1 MMALQTS
8 MDYEMARDHMLNLV
22 EIDRADK
29 AHEDVKCKLV
39 LKEQKANAI
48 SKEALARKSIR
59 VSSIQIIR
67 SPSHGVNT
75 QLCKRAIICK

>member
-8 MDYEMARDHMLNLV
+8 MDYEMARDHVLNLV

-29 AHEDVKCKLV
+29 AHEDVMCKLV

-48 SKEALARKSIR
+48 SKEALA
-59 VSSIQIIR
+59 
-67 SPSHGVNT
+67 
-75 QLCKRAIICK
+75 LKRELGFHLYR